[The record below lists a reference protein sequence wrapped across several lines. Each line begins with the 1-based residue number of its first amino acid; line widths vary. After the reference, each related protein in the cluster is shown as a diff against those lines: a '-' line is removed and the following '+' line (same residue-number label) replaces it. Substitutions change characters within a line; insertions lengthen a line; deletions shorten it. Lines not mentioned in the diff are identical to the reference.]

1 MVVSHRES
9 SISSNIRAII
19 EQLNLNPVERRRLID
34 KTRQN
39 GNTRCKSFP
48 DGIVVESQAPKIS
61 IGVYGCKDRSAEYE
75 IPSPIGKT
83 VIAARKIEIE
93 RSRPKAE
100 TRQRLSTQK
109 EAHIVCQVKKE
120 APAVPV
126 KRESR
131 VERANEVKTDGID
144 GDRIRLLDYSLPRS
158 RDNRYLL
165 PPMIYSKFNIQ
176 VEIYFLI
183 YLIRMMK

>member
-1 MVVSHRES
+1 MRLREEDHRDPVTRLVIAVIMVVSHRES

-34 KTRQN
+34 KTRQSDN
-39 GNTRCKSFP
+39 QRCKNFP

-61 IGVYGCKDRSAEYE
+61 IGVYGCKNRSAEYD

-93 RSRPKAE
+93 RSRSKAE
-100 TRQRLSTQK
+100 TRQRFSTQK
-109 EAHIVCQVKKE
+109 KEAHTAYQVKKE
-120 APAVPV
+120 APATPV

-131 VERANEVKTDGID
+131 AEHANEVK
-144 GDRIRLLDYSLPRS
+144 
-158 RDNRYLL
+158 
-165 PPMIYSKFNIQ
+165 PMISIAI
-176 VEIYFLI
+176 V
-183 YLIRMMK
+183 